1 MEKYLKK
8 LSIIISIMTTFL
20 FLNAYGAAMAEET
33 NSPQIIAR
41 VMIVGANVLFFL
53 VPIMYLIIFGIVMN
67 ALFKR
72 VLRRQS
78 SEFEKE
84 TDKFPKAWFILSTV
98 CFVLYYTFFS
108 VILS

>member
-8 LSIIISIMTTFL
+8 LSIILSIMTTFL
-20 FLNAYGAAMAEET
+20 FLNAYGAAMSEET
-33 NSPQIIAR
+33 NAPQVISR
-41 VMIVGANVLFFL
+41 VLIVGANVLFFL
-53 VPIMYLIIFGIVMN
+53 VPILYLIIFGIVMS

-72 VLRRQS
+72 VINRQS
-78 SEFEKE
+78 SEFEKR

-98 CFVLYYTFFS
+98 CFILYYTFFS